1 MSAGSRLGS
10 DPLARPAA
18 ASGPDSA
25 RAMRHILEMPAP
37 RGREPF
43 PEEREA
49 LYREVAG
56 KFSEAMESLSRLAA
70 TAGVWAWSAQ
80 PGEGDSLLF
89 LRLLA
94 CFVAAPG
101 EEGVDLA
108 AFLREAA
115 ELWRGQELHAEPR
128 NRPVLVSLERGFSL
142 ALALQAVLESLRP
155 PGADDARPVSLA
167 LDASPAGRARVRL
180 VGPAGRFPG
189 DLAGACSGAG
199 DPLEELI
206 RSGAVGVELAVG
218 PAWAGITLIA

>member
-1 MSAGSRLGS
+1 MSSGSRLGS

-18 ASGPDSA
+18 SGPDAA
-25 RAMRHILEMPAP
+25 RAMRHILEAPALC
-37 RGREPF
+37 GREPS

-56 KFSEAMESLSRLAA
+56 KFSEAMEHLSRMAA

-89 LRLLA
+89 MRLLA

-101 EEGVDLA
+101 EEGVDLS

-115 ELWRGQELHAEPR
+115 ELWRSQDLHADPQD
-128 NRPVLVSLERGFSL
+128 RPALVSLERGFSL

-155 PGADDARPVSLA
+155 PGADDARPVRLA
-167 LDASPAGRARVRL
+167 ADTSPAGRARVRL
-180 VGPAGRFPG
+180 AGPAWRFPAS
-189 DLAGACSGAG
+189 LAEARRRAG
-199 DPLEELI
+199 EPLEELA